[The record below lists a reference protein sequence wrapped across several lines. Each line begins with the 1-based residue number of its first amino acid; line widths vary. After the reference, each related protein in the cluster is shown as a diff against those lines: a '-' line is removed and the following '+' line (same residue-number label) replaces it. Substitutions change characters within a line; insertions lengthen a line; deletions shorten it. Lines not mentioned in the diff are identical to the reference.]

1 MMLSNYQNEKGD
13 TAQIHYHLTNVLE
26 QLLSSRSFM
35 GFLYEVRTLR
45 FPRST
50 ELIRLQSTDSVLFQK
65 NSFTFYNANIDAVT
79 S

>member
-26 QLLSSRSFM
+26 QLLSSRRSFM
-35 GFLYEVRTLR
+35 GFLNKVRTLR

-50 ELIRLQSTDSVLFQK
+50 ELIRLPSTDSVLFQK
-65 NSFTFYNANIDAVT
+65 NSSTF
-79 S
+79 